1 VILHWKDCWSARKRK
16 TRKKKID
23 ENIFSEEYCMDIRI
37 VKTGSPKAKPK
48 DNELGF
54 GQYFTD
60 HMFVMDYDAAKGWY
74 DPRIVPY
81 GPFELEPSCMVFHYG
96 QAIFEGM
103 KAYLNK
109 DGEAV
114 VFRPFMNIKRLNRSA
129 ARLCIPQLDEDLV
142 WEGLRKLLTIEKDWI
157 PKTEGTSLYIR
168 PFVIATDP
176 NLGVRPSH
184 TYKFFIILSP
194 VGAYYKE
201 GVKPVKIYV
210 TDKYVRAAEG
220 GVGFT
225 KTSGNYAASLYAAE
239 EAAKKGYTQVLWLDA
254 KERRYVE
261 EVGTMNIFFKIDGTL
276 ITAPLDRGTILGGVT
291 RDSVIKLAEEMGCRV
306 EQRYLSIQEVY
317 DAHKAGRL
325 EEVFGTGTAAVI
337 SPVGL
342 LNWNDNIIEINGG
355 RIGEVSQKL
364 YDRITAIQYGREEDK
379 FGWVEKI

>member
-1 VILHWKDCWSARKRK
+1 M
-16 TRKKKID
+16 
-23 ENIFSEEYCMDIRI
+23 EIRV
-37 VKTGSPKAKPK
+37 VKTQQPKAKPN

-60 HMFVMDYDAAKGWY
+60 HMFVMDYGKDKGWY

-81 GPFELEPSCMVFHYG
+81 GSFEVEPSCMVFHYG

-114 VFRPFMNIKRLNRSA
+114 AFRPFFNIKRLNRSA
-129 ARLCIPQLDEDLV
+129 ERLCIPQLDENLV
-142 WEGLRKLLTIEKDWI
+142 WEGMRKLLQLEKEWI
-157 PKTEGTSLYIR
+157 PKSEGTSLYIR

-201 GVKPVKIYV
+201 GLKPVKIFV

-225 KTSGNYAASLYAAE
+225 KTAGNYAASLYAGE

-254 KERRYVE
+254 KEHKYVE
-261 EVGTMNIFFKIDGTL
+261 EVGTMNIFFKIKDVL
-276 ITAPLDRGTILGGVT
+276 VTAPLDSGTILGGVT
-291 RDSVIKLAEEMGCRV
+291 RDSVIQLAEEMGYTV
-306 EQRYLSIQEVY
+306 EQRHLSIQEVY
-317 DAHKAGRL
+317 DAHESGEL

-337 SPVGL
+337 SPVGI
-342 LNWNDNIIEINGG
+342 LNWNERIIEINEGKM
-355 RIGEVSQKL
+355 GEVSQKL
-364 YDRITAIQYGREEDK
+364 YDRITAIQYGKEQDK
-379 FGWVEKI
+379 YGWVEKI

>member
-1 VILHWKDCWSARKRK
+1 
-16 TRKKKID
+16 
-23 ENIFSEEYCMDIRI
+23 M
-37 VKTGSPKAKPK
+37 
-48 DNELGF
+48 
-54 GQYFTD
+54 
-60 HMFVMDYDAAKGWY
+60 
-74 DPRIVPY
+74 
-81 GPFELEPSCMVFHYG
+81 
-96 QAIFEGM
+96 
-103 KAYLNK
+103 
-109 DGEAV
+109 
-114 VFRPFMNIKRLNRSA
+114 
-129 ARLCIPQLDEDLV
+129 
-142 WEGLRKLLTIEKDWI
+142 
-157 PKTEGTSLYIR
+157 
-168 PFVIATDP
+168 
-176 NLGVRPSH
+176 RPSH